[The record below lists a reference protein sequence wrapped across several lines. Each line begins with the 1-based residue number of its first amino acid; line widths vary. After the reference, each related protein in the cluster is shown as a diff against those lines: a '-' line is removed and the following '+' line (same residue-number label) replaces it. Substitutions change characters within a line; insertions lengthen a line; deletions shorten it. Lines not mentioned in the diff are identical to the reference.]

1 MLEIPVE
8 LAERRYSVSVGHG
21 LGRLLPEVLEGFRG
35 RRLVLVAGR
44 RVFSLHGRAVER
56 SLRALG
62 PVHVALVPDGERFKS
77 RKTLDSLYDAF
88 LEARLGRDGLVVALG
103 GGVVGDLAGFAAATW
118 MRGVDWVGLPTTLLS
133 MVDSSIGGKVGINHA
148 KAKNLIGAFHQ
159 PRAVVIDPAF
169 LATLPVRELRSGAY
183 EILKC
188 AILGDRALFASLRE
202 APPGLAGWDRVEVE
216 NAIATAC
223 RIKAEVVEKDEREG
237 GLRRVLNLG
246 HTIGHALEAV
256 TRYRRFT
263 HGEAVGWGLV
273 GAAWI
278 ARRRELL
285 AGGGLRR
292 DRLGGGPR
300 RAAAAGLRPRTGGAA
315 SRRLGRDKK
324 ARKGRVPFVL
334 PTAIGR
340 VAIHE
345 DVTRDEVVRALRVMA
360 GREAM
365 ASGTLRS
372 PRRPAPWEWQRRDG
386 NARRPAPGE
395 SAVTMEQ
402 PDTASP
408 VPGASLRWGDS
419 IPPCPPGLQQVRRIG
434 LFVLPGPSASRGWPS
449 GRGGGSRPRRRRP
462 TGGRR

>member
-8 LAERRYSVSVGHG
+8 LAERRYSISVGHG
-21 LGRLLPEVLEGFRG
+21 LRHLLPEVLEGFRG

-44 RVFSLHGRAVER
+44 RVFTLHGRAVER

-88 LEARLGRDGLVVALG
+88 LGARLGRDGLVVALG

-188 AILGDRALFASLRE
+188 AILGDRALFASMRE

-246 HTIGHALEAV
+246 HTIGHALEAA
-256 TRYRRFT
+256 TGYRRFT

-285 AGGGLRR
+285 AEAAYDAIASAVDHVGPRPRVSDLETAALVEALDGTRR
-292 DRLGGGPR
+292 PGRAGCRSCCPPRSAGWRCATTSPGPRWCKPFASWPDARRSWVEEHGERRPAAVAAGPGSERPGPRGPR
-300 RAAAAGLRPRTGGAA
+300 RVARHA
-315 SRRLGRDKK
+315 SP
-324 ARKGRVPFVL
+324 AR
-334 PTAIGR
+334 
-340 VAIHE
+340 H
-345 DVTRDEVVRALRVMA
+345 
-360 GREAM
+360 
-365 ASGTLRS
+365 
-372 PRRPAPWEWQRRDG
+372 PRRPHRRVGDARG
-386 NARRPAPGE
+386 PTSRCTARWGSRTSPGCCARPAIPRSSPFPFGWRARRE
-395 SAVTMEQ
+395 S
-402 PDTASP
+402 
-408 VPGASLRWGDS
+408 
-419 IPPCPPGLQQVRRIG
+419 
-434 LFVLPGPSASRGWPS
+434 
-449 GRGGGSRPRRRRP
+449 
-462 TGGRR
+462 